1 MKYVKRPKY
10 FSYELVTM
18 VKEKV
23 DKFNSVDECAKHYK
37 VDEKLLKVILKN
49 PAILS
54 YDMYKLISVMLDK
67 TIKELTE
74 LEDMTINYQQVK

>member
-1 MKYVKRPKY
+1 MEKRDIKRPKY

-23 DKFNSVDECAKHYK
+23 NKFNSIKECAEHYK
-37 VDEKLLKVILKN
+37 VDEELLKVVLKN
-49 PAILS
+49 PLVLS
-54 YDMYKLISVMLDK
+54 YDMYKLISVILNK

-74 LEDMTINYQQVK
+74 LEDMTVNY